1 MNLRDSVIIVT
12 GSATGLG
19 AAIVKQVAG
28 KGARVVIN
36 YTKSEKEAHE
46 TEAVCD
52 YLGVESLLCKADIS
66 SDEDCRRLAA
76 EAMEKWGRID
86 GLVNNAA
93 RSVFANNN
101 DLETLTGQDFMDVY
115 SVNVVG
121 TYQMTRAAAP
131 HMKAQGN
138 GSIVNVSSIS
148 ALTGAGSSIAYV
160 ASKGAFNTMTTA
172 LARALAP
179 EIRVNAVLPGAFPSR
194 WWGDGLGEEG
204 AKALFEKFHQA
215 QVPLKI
221 RRGCGLSRQDSGLA
235 AGRRRLHHRRD
246 DQDRLRHAPAGLST
260 VGIGADVDGGNG
272 LDLPENL
279 DPVPMGHI
287 RSVDIPGLSRYR
299 RCGPARRCGPGP
311 VTGRL
316 GVRILM
322 RGTWSVT

>member
-1 MNLRDSVIIVT
+1 MLKGVGGFPPANAEIKPKALDAIGADSFTKGDTMNLRDSVIIVT

-148 ALTGAGSSIAYV
+148 ALTGAGSSIAYA
-160 ASKGAFNTMTTA
+160 ASKGALNTMTTA
-172 LARALAP
+172 LSRALAP

-194 WWGDGLGEEG
+194 WWADGLGEEG
-204 AKALFEKFHQA
+204 AKNLFEKFTA
-215 QVPLKI
+215 QVPLKSVADPESVA
-221 RRGCGLSRQDSGLA
+221 RTVVWLLED
-235 AGRRRLHHRRD
+235 AGFITGEMIKID
-246 DQDRLRHAPAGLST
+246 AGMHL
-260 VGIGADVDGGNG
+260 
-272 LDLPENL
+272 
-279 DPVPMGHI
+279 
-287 RSVDIPGLSRYR
+287 
-299 RCGPARRCGPGP
+299 
-311 VTGRL
+311 L
-316 GVRILM
+316 GFQP
-322 RGTWSVT
+322 

>member
-1 MNLRDSVIIVT
+1 MLKGVGGFPPANAEIKPKALDAIGADSFSKGDTMNLRDSVIIVT

-148 ALTGAGSSIAYV
+148 ALTGAGSSIAYA
-160 ASKGAFNTMTTA
+160 ASKGALNTMTTA
-172 LARALAP
+172 LSRALAP

-194 WWGDGLGEEG
+194 WWADGLGEEG
-204 AKALFEKFHQA
+204 AKNLFGKLTA
-215 QVPLKI
+215 QVPLKSVADPESVA
-221 RRGCGLSRQDSGLA
+221 RTVVWLLED
-235 AGRRRLHHRRD
+235 AGFITGEMIKID
-246 DQDRLRHAPAGLST
+246 AGMHL
-260 VGIGADVDGGNG
+260 
-272 LDLPENL
+272 
-279 DPVPMGHI
+279 
-287 RSVDIPGLSRYR
+287 
-299 RCGPARRCGPGP
+299 
-311 VTGRL
+311 L
-316 GVRILM
+316 GFQP
-322 RGTWSVT
+322 

>member
-36 YTKSEKEAHE
+36 YTKSEKEARE

-66 SDEDCRRLAA
+66 VDADCRRMAA

-93 RSVFANNN
+93 RSVFADNN
-101 DLETLTGQDFMDVY
+101 DLETLSGQDFLDVY

-131 HMKAQGN
+131 HIKAQGE

-148 ALTGAGSSIAYV
+148 ALTGAGSSIAYAV
-160 ASKGAFNTMTTA
+160 SKGALNTMTMS

-179 EIRVNAVLPGAFPSR
+179 EIRVNAVCPGVMQTR
-194 WWGDGLGEEG
+194 WWREGLGEERYHTMIDRY
-204 AKALFEKFHQA
+204 ADLA
-215 QVPLKI
+215 PLKTAGTPEGAADPVVWLLEGADYVTGETI
-221 RRGCGLSRQDSGLA
+221 LVDSGTHL
-235 AGRRRLHHRRD
+235 G
-246 DQDRLRHAPAGLST
+246 PS
-260 VGIGADVDGGNG
+260 
-272 LDLPENL
+272 P
-279 DPVPMGHI
+279 
-287 RSVDIPGLSRYR
+287 SR
-299 RCGPARRCGPGP
+299 
-311 VTGRL
+311 
-316 GVRILM
+316 
-322 RGTWSVT
+322 

>member
-1 MNLRDSVIIVT
+1 MLKGVGGFSPANAEIKPKALDAIGADSFSKGDTMNLRDSVIIVT

-76 EAMEKWGRID
+76 EAMGKWGRID

-148 ALTGAGSSIAYV
+148 ALTGAGSSIAYA
-160 ASKGAFNTMTTA
+160 ASKGALNTMTTA
-172 LARALAP
+172 LSRALAP
-179 EIRVNAVLPGAFPSR
+179 EIRVNAVLPSAFPSR
-194 WWGDGLGEEG
+194 WWADGLGEEG
-204 AKALFEKFHQA
+204 AKNLFEKFTA
-215 QVPLKI
+215 QVPLKSVADPESVA
-221 RRGCGLSRQDSGLA
+221 RTVVWLLED
-235 AGRRRLHHRRD
+235 AGFITGEMIKID
-246 DQDRLRHAPAGLST
+246 AGMHL
-260 VGIGADVDGGNG
+260 
-272 LDLPENL
+272 
-279 DPVPMGHI
+279 
-287 RSVDIPGLSRYR
+287 
-299 RCGPARRCGPGP
+299 
-311 VTGRL
+311 L
-316 GVRILM
+316 GFQP
-322 RGTWSVT
+322 

>member
-19 AAIVKQVAG
+19 AAVVKQVAA

-52 YLGVESLLCKADIS
+52 YLGVESLLCKADVS
-66 SDEDCRRLAA
+66 VDEDCRRIAA

-101 DLETLTGQDFMDVY
+101 DLESLSGQQFMDVY

-121 TYQMTRAAAP
+121 AYQMTRAAAP
-131 HMKAQGN
+131 HIKAQGG

-148 ALTGAGSSIAYV
+148 AITGSGSSIAYA
-160 ASKGAFNTMTTA
+160 ASKGALNTMTTA

-179 EIRVNAVLPGAFPSR
+179 EIRVNSVLPGAFPSR
-194 WWGDGLGEEG
+194 WWAEGLGEEG
-204 AKALFEKFHQA
+204 AKALFDKFTD
-215 QVPLKI
+215 QVPLHSVADPESVAKTIVWLLKDASYITGEMIKI
-221 RRGCGLSRQDSGLA
+221 DSGMHL
-235 AGRRRLHHRRD
+235 
-246 DQDRLRHAPAGLST
+246 
-260 VGIGADVDGGNG
+260 
-272 LDLPENL
+272 
-279 DPVPMGHI
+279 
-287 RSVDIPGLSRYR
+287 
-299 RCGPARRCGPGP
+299 
-311 VTGRL
+311 L
-316 GVRILM
+316 GFQP
-322 RGTWSVT
+322 